1 MSRVIAALAENW
13 QWKLLSLI
21 AATMLWLALVDSP
34 ELTATVRV
42 PLEFTKFPGG
52 LAFSGSV
59 PGEVELQLRGPKNAM
74 TQAESGPAAVT
85 LDLGRIRKPG
95 EYTFRVEDGLAGI
108 PPNVRLVTAIPN
120 QIRLVLEPQIQRE
133 VPVRLRIG
141 GLKNHLGYRI
151 VKTEIQPPR
160 LIVSGPESRVQAV
173 EAVYTDLLEFA
184 TIDVR
189 DEEPVVEARL
199 QGFVEDPRVK
209 IESNPAVRVRVH
221 LQRISD

>member
-1 MSRVIAALAENW
+1 MSRFVGLLRENW
-13 QWKLLSLI
+13 QWKLLSLV
-21 AATMLWLALVDSP
+21 AAAMLWLALVDSP

-42 PLEFTKFPGG
+42 PLEFKKFPAG

-59 PGEVELQLRGPKNAM
+59 PSEVELQLRGPKNAM
-74 TQAESGPAAVT
+74 TLAESGSGTVI

-108 PPNVRLVTAIPN
+108 PESVHLVTAVPN
-120 QIRLVLEPQIQRE
+120 QIRLVLEPHVRRE
-133 VPVRLRIG
+133 VPVRLRTG
-141 GLKNHLGYRI
+141 GLKNYPGYRI
-151 VKTEIQPPR
+151 VKSELNPSSAY
-160 LIVSGPESRVQAV
+160 VSGPESHVEAV

-189 DEEPVVEARL
+189 QEEPTVEARL
-199 QGFVEDPRVK
+199 QAFVEDPWVK
-209 IESNPAVRVRVH
+209 IESNPAVRVRVQ